1 VIEIMS
7 PSDRLAAAK
16 TKMEEWIDAGVA
28 LGWLL
33 DPDRRTAY
41 IYRPG
46 RAPEKLVT
54 PKKLKGEG
62 PVTGFV
68 LQLASVWDPDF

>member
-1 VIEIMS
+1 ME
-7 PSDRLAAAK
+7 AAK
-16 TKMEEWIDAGVA
+16 AKMEEWMSAGVA

-46 RAPEKLVT
+46 KPAEKLSA

-62 PVTGFV
+62 PVDGFV
-68 LQLASVWDPDF
+68 LDLARIWDPDLS